1 MTSETPSGGY
11 RPPPLLSRHDP
22 TNSGIPVPD
31 AEDLAFGASGIARG
45 EGAMARSRHGHNGS
59 FATSRRHFLQQGAV
73 IGSAA
78 IASGFVHSAGAVDS
92 GPKNLPPNVPEWMK
106 VPGDPMGSQPYGAPS
121 PFEKDVVKNISKNL
135 RQYLSA
141 SGRTPLQDLDG
152 IITPNGLFYERH
164 HAGVPT
170 IDPAQHRLM
179 LHGLV
184 DRPMIFTMEDIRR
197 FPSVSRVHFLECS
210 GNPGYKKPYG
220 TTASDLVGLLSCA
233 EWTGV
238 SMKLV
243 LQEAALQPE
252 AKWVVAE
259 GADAAAMTR
268 SIPIEKCL
276 DDAMIVYSQNGE
288 RLRPQQGYPL
298 RLILPGFEGNMNIK
312 WLRRLHVTAEPA
324 FARDE
329 TSKYTDLLANG
340 TAREFSFVM
349 EAKSIILRPS
359 GGQRLASTGFQEI
372 TGIAW
377 SGRGK
382 IRRVDVSVDDGRNWQ
397 EAPLQEPIMTRALT
411 RFRLPWHWDGRPA
424 VIQSRAIDE
433 TGYVQPTLAELIAER
448 GENFFYHN
456 NAIWPWRISAEGEVS
471 NAANDSND

>member
-1 MTSETPSGGY
+1 MPKS
-11 RPPPLLSRHDP
+11 L
-22 TNSGIPVPD
+22 D
-31 AEDLAFGASGIARG
+31 ARNDFI
-45 EGAMARSRHGHNGS
+45 N
-59 FATSRRHFLQQGAV
+59 TSRRHLLRG
-73 IGSAA
+73 AA
-78 IASGFVHSAGAVDS
+78 IIGGVAFAGGVAGRSDAAAGETS
-92 GPKNLPPNVPEWMK
+92 NLPPNVPEWMK
-106 VPGDPMGSQPYGAPS
+106 VPGDPMGSQPYGMPS
-121 PFEKDVVKNISKNL
+121 PFEKNVVKNISKTL
-135 RQYLSA
+135 PQYLSA

-184 DRPMIFTMEDIRR
+184 EGPMIFTMEDIRR
-197 FPSVSRVHFLECS
+197 FPSESHIYFLECS

-220 TTASDLVGLLSCA
+220 KTASDLVGLLSCA

-238 SMKLV
+238 RLKLV
-243 LQEAALQPE
+243 LQEAGLRPE

-312 WLRRLHVTAEPA
+312 WLRRLHVTSEPA
-324 FARDE
+324 YSREE
-329 TSKYTDLLANG
+329 TSKYSDLMPDG
-340 TAREFSFVM
+340 TAREFTFYM
-349 EAKSIILRPS
+349 EAKSIITRPS
-359 GGQRLASTGFQEI
+359 GGHRLPQRGFYEI
-372 TGIAW
+372 SGIAW

-382 IRRVDVSVDDGRNWQ
+382 IRRVDVSIDDGKSWQ
-397 EAPLQEPIMTRALT
+397 EAQLQEPILTRALT
-411 RFRLPWHWDGRPA
+411 RFRLPWHWNGEPT

-433 TGYVQPTLAELIAER
+433 TGYVQPTLAELLAVR
-448 GENFFYHN
+448 GENYFYHN
-456 NAIWPWRISAEGEVS
+456 NAIWPWRIAVDGEVS
-471 NAANDSND
+471 NAANA